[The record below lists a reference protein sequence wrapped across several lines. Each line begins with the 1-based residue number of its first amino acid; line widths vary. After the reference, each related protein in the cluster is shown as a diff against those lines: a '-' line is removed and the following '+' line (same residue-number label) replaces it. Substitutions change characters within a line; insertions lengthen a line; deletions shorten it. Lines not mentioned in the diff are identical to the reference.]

1 LQPGRTRLRKRA
13 SPRICHTDLQGLA
26 NSNIGTTELFQRNC
40 PKNRRIPNTIATV
53 IKETIAG
60 FAGIAISVNISVW
73 VTAAFTVEPIRPDI
87 SNNIHTKYC

>member
-1 LQPGRTRLRKRA
+1 
-13 SPRICHTDLQGLA
+13 
-26 NSNIGTTELFQRNC
+26 
-40 PKNRRIPNTIATV
+40 V